1 MIIKQEK
8 KGNVIIYY
16 VDKEFDDD
24 KLKDIMNTPLK
35 RQQISHI
42 IDHDA
47 DVYTGEGKLLL
58 KFRKKKLNKKPV
70 KLFYDN
76 IIDFAKTPTNNRGSA
91 SGSKNKNVYNNPKI
105 MTNIVGYFDKLS
117 PKQKYNFKQKGIP
130 LPKIT
135 VRETRFLQEHPDKFQ
150 QLIPLIQLINKY
162 YKQYIPDKYEAQYN
176 KAKLTPFHI
185 ADTAFTTVTTNVN
198 YSTTVHTDTGDD
210 VDGFGN
216 LTVIQHGLYD
226 GAETCFPQYGIGVD
240 VRTYDVLYMDVHLPH
255 ANLPIVYKS
264 NDAIRLSIVCYLR
277 ISIYNQTQRKSKSF
291 MTQHIHKIQ
300 QLSQTYN
307 KHKTTYNKHKT
318 TYNKQ
323 YNTRKNKHYNTRKN
337 KHKTITHLQKIEILL

>member
-16 VDKEFDDD
+16 VDKDFEDDQ
-24 KLKDIMNTPLK
+24 LTNIMNTPLT

-47 DVYTGEGKLLL
+47 DVYTAQGKLLL
-58 KFRKKKLNKKPV
+58 KFRKNKLNKQPV
-70 KLFYDN
+70 QLFYDN

-117 PKQKYNFKQKGIP
+117 PKQKYNFKLKGIP

-135 VRETRFLQEHPDKFQ
+135 VRETRFLQQHPDKFQ
-150 QLIPLIQLINKY
+150 QLIPLIQLINQY
-162 YKQYIPDKYEAQYN
+162 YKQYIPDKYQAQYN

-210 VDGFGN
+210 IDGFGN

-240 VRTYDVLYMDVHLPH
+240 VRTYDVLYMDVHVPH
-255 ANLPIVYKS
+255 ANLPIIYKS
-264 NDAIRLSIVCYLR
+264 NHAIRLSIVCYLR
-277 ISIYNQTQRKSKSF
+277 ISIFKQTRHKSHSF
-291 MTQHIHKIQ
+291 MKQHIQHLKIH
-300 QLSQTYN
+300 STNTRN
-307 KHKTTYNKHKT
+307 KKKTTTKNTTTKNTTRKKKTRKHTHKT
-318 TYNKQ
+318 
-323 YNTRKNKHYNTRKN
+323 KN
-337 KHKTITHLQKIEILL
+337 